1 MQISTMLKLFS
12 GAGEAFLGIPIYG
25 GLFVITMGWTPLVAM
40 LVLHTIN
47 LCFSI
52 KEKQNKYPSIMG
64 IITSLLAYIPF
75 LGMMLHIITA
85 FLLFWDVY
93 QTQKNKALTE

>member
-1 MQISTMLKLFS
+1 MQLSTILKWFS

-25 GLFVITMGWTPLVAM
+25 GLFVITMGWTPLIAM
-40 LVLHTIN
+40 LVLHIIT

-52 KEKQNKYPSIMG
+52 KENKNKYPSIVG

-75 LGMMLHIITA
+75 LGMVLHIITA
-85 FLLFWDVY
+85 FLLFWDAY
-93 QTQKNKALTE
+93 RSQTNKALIQ